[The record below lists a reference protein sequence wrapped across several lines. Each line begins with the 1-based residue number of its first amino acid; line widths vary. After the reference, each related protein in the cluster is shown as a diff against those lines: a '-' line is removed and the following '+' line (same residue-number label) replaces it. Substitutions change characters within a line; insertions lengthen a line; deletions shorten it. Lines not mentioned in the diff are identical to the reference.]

1 MCRLS
6 AFSRILRIFTR
17 GRVTFRPAFFSSTF
31 SFVILPGNPIPVSL
45 AISYHSTSRQDSLK
59 ISMMQKLRSLV
70 ILLIIHTLTAC
81 TFPGVYKIDVQ
92 QGNIVEKEAVD
103 QLKVG
108 MNRRQVQYLLGSPVL
123 ESTLDPSYD
132 TYFYSIQLSGGKIYR
147 QNITLEYENDIL
159 VNIAKAKLLPAD
171 LANPGK
177 AYKLRGQAEPS
188 ETVEETDVYKTTN

>member
-1 MCRLS
+1 M
-6 AFSRILRIFTR
+6 
-17 GRVTFRPAFFSSTF
+17 
-31 SFVILPGNPIPVSL
+31 
-45 AISYHSTSRQDSLK
+45 
-59 ISMMQKLRSLV
+59 
-70 ILLIIHTLTAC
+70 
-81 TFPGVYKIDVQ
+81 
-92 QGNIVEKEAVD
+92 EKEAVE